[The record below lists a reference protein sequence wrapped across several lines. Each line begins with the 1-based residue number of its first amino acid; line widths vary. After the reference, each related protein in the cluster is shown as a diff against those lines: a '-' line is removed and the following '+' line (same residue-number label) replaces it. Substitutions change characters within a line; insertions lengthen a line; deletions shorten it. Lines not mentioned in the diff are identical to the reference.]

1 MEKLHKRNLII
12 VWCSVVALSLVSL
25 MGYGF
30 TVLAIR
36 GIAIL
41 VVAGIISTIGCYLS
55 IDDAKKVLILVFPPA
70 IGTLLYSWVYGGN
83 SIPYLANFVL
93 LAMTTS
99 YFMES
104 VIIYFAVPFTVT
116 VISVVFMIF
125 SPETIAGSDYSMAGV
140 VTRVFLFIV
149 TAILLYFATKRGA
162 GVVKKTEETL
172 SIVQN
177 NAKVANTIST
187 NLNTTIHKSM
197 SSVHALADGSS
208 SVKSA
213 ASQMGQVVEDT
224 ANATVSVMDKINAAT
239 TEINRN
245 HELAV
250 SLDQGFQKVQSAVEK
265 GNGAI
270 QTAKSSIL
278 SMEETVDSA
287 RKSTDS
293 LLTEMNRITSILG
306 EINSIASQT
315 NLLSLNASI
324 EAARAGEHGRGFA
337 VVADEIRALSEE
349 SAKAANN
356 IQEILTWLTDTTGQ
370 ISKEIT
376 AGTDAASAS
385 VELVGGLMDYFS
397 NINDATDEASQIV
410 DEEYKIIEH
419 VKKHFGN
426 IQQEIE
432 TLVATSEENS
442 ATIQNITDTITSQ
455 NDSIHSISAEIDE
468 ISSLSADLEQ
478 HFGEDN

>member
-55 IDDAKKVLILVFPPA
+55 IDDVKKVLILVFPPA

-104 VIIYFAVPFTVT
+104 VIIYFAVPFT

-177 NAKVANTIST
+177 NAKVANTISA

-356 IQEILTWLTDTTGQ
+356 IQEILTWLTDTQ

-419 VKKHFGN
+419 VKEHFGN

-455 NDSIHSISAEIDE
+455 NDSIRSISAEIDE

>member
-1 MEKLHKRNLII
+1 MEKLHRQNLVI
-12 VWCSVVALSLVSL
+12 VWCSIIALSLVSL

-41 VVAGIISTIGCYLS
+41 VVAGIISTIGCYLP

-104 VIIYFAVPFTVT
+104 VIIYFAVPFA
-116 VISVVFMIF
+116 VISVVFMAF
-125 SPETIAGSDYSMAGV
+125 SPQTIAGIDYTMAGV
-140 VTRVFLFIV
+140 VTRIFLFIV

-177 NAKVANTIST
+177 NAKVANTISA

-337 VVADEIRALSEE
+337 VVADQIRVLSEDSRKSADSIKEIILTLTETVNGVVDKISAGADAAKNSSVQIEDLIGKLDTVNNSAE
-349 SAKAANN
+349 SATVVVKEEYDVIGEVKRQFDD
-356 IQEILTWLTDTTGQ
+356 IQEELDTV
-370 ISKEIT
+370 
-376 AGTDAASAS
+376 A
-385 VELVGGLMDYFS
+385 
-397 NINDATDEASQIV
+397 
-410 DEEYKIIEH
+410 
-419 VKKHFGN
+419 
-426 IQQEIE
+426 
-432 TLVATSEENS
+432 ATSEENAS
-442 ATIQNITDTITSQ
+442 MV
-455 NDSIHSISAEIDE
+455 AEIGNNIVNQTDYVMKLSGSIDSLKE
-468 ISSLSADLEQ
+468 SSKKLEE
-478 HFGEDN
+478 HFNE

>member
-36 GIAIL
+36 GIVIL

-104 VIIYFAVPFTVT
+104 VIIYFAVPFTV
-116 VISVVFMIF
+116 ISVVFMIF
-125 SPETIAGSDYSMAGV
+125 SPETIAGSEYSMAGV

-187 NLNTTIHKSM
+187 NLNTTIHKRM

-419 VKKHFGN
+419 VKEHFGN

-455 NDSIHSISAEIDE
+455 NDSIRSISAEIDE

>member
-1 MEKLHKRNLII
+1 
-12 VWCSVVALSLVSL
+12 
-25 MGYGF
+25 
-30 TVLAIR
+30 
-36 GIAIL
+36 
-41 VVAGIISTIGCYLS
+41 
-55 IDDAKKVLILVFPPA
+55 
-70 IGTLLYSWVYGGN
+70 
-83 SIPYLANFVL
+83 
-93 LAMTTS
+93 
-99 YFMES
+99 
-104 VIIYFAVPFTVT
+104 
-116 VISVVFMIF
+116 
-125 SPETIAGSDYSMAGV
+125 
-140 VTRVFLFIV
+140 
-149 TAILLYFATKRGA
+149 
-162 GVVKKTEETL
+162 
-172 SIVQN
+172 
-177 NAKVANTIST
+177 
-187 NLNTTIHKSM
+187 
-197 SSVHALADGSS
+197 
-208 SVKSA
+208 
-213 ASQMGQVVEDT
+213 
-224 ANATVSVMDKINAAT
+224 
-239 TEINRN
+239 
-245 HELAV
+245 
-250 SLDQGFQKVQSAVEK
+250 
-265 GNGAI
+265 
-270 QTAKSSIL
+270 
-278 SMEETVDSA
+278 MEETVDSA

-419 VKKHFGN
+419 VKEHFGN

>member
-1 MEKLHKRNLII
+1 MEKLHRQNLVI
-12 VWCSVVALSLVSL
+12 VWCSIIALSLVSL

-55 IDDAKKVLILVFPPA
+55 IDDVKKVLIIVFPPA

-104 VIIYFAVPFTVT
+104 VIIYFAVPFA
-116 VISVVFMIF
+116 VISVVFMAF
-125 SPETIAGSDYSMAGV
+125 SPETIAGIEYTMAGV
-140 VTRVFLFIV
+140 VTRIFLFIV

-177 NAKVANTIST
+177 NAKVANTISA

-278 SMEETVDSA
+278 SMEETV
-287 RKSTDS
+287 DS

-419 VKKHFGN
+419 VKEHFGN

-455 NDSIHSISAEIDE
+455 NDSIRSISAEIDE

>member
-1 MEKLHKRNLII
+1 MEKLHRQNLVI
-12 VWCSVVALSLVSL
+12 VWCSIIALSLVSL

-55 IDDAKKVLILVFPPA
+55 IDDVKKVLIIVFPPA

-104 VIIYFAVPFTVT
+104 VIIYFAVPFAG
-116 VISVVFMIF
+116 ISVGFMAF
-125 SPETIAGSDYSMAGV
+125 SPETIAGIEYTMAGV
-140 VTRVFLFIV
+140 VTRIFLFIV

-177 NAKVANTIST
+177 NAKVANTISA

-419 VKKHFGN
+419 VKEHFGN

-455 NDSIHSISAEIDE
+455 NDSIRSISAEIDE

-478 HFGEDN
+478 HFWEDN

>member
-55 IDDAKKVLILVFPPA
+55 IDDVKKVLILVFPPA

-104 VIIYFAVPFTVT
+104 VIIYFAVPFT

-177 NAKVANTIST
+177 NAKVANMIST

-356 IQEILTWLTDTTGQ
+356 IQEILTDTTGQ

-419 VKKHFGN
+419 VKEHFGN

-455 NDSIHSISAEIDE
+455 NDSIRSISAEIDE

>member
-1 MEKLHKRNLII
+1 
-12 VWCSVVALSLVSL
+12 
-25 MGYGF
+25 
-30 TVLAIR
+30 
-36 GIAIL
+36 
-41 VVAGIISTIGCYLS
+41 
-55 IDDAKKVLILVFPPA
+55 
-70 IGTLLYSWVYGGN
+70 
-83 SIPYLANFVL
+83 
-93 LAMTTS
+93 
-99 YFMES
+99 
-104 VIIYFAVPFTVT
+104 
-116 VISVVFMIF
+116 
-125 SPETIAGSDYSMAGV
+125 
-140 VTRVFLFIV
+140 VTRIFLFIV

-177 NAKVANTIST
+177 NAKVANTISA

-376 AGTDAASAS
+376 ADAASAS

-419 VKKHFGN
+419 VKEHFGN

-455 NDSIHSISAEIDE
+455 NDSIRSISAEIDE

-478 HFGEDN
+478 HFWEDN